1 MIQTFLGRVVGL
13 LALALLVI
21 GCDGEDAGP
30 AQADTKQQQVA
41 ASEAVQEAA
50 EQQAQ
55 STAVEGPASEVGRS
69 DEVERGQSE
78 KDGHQPS
85 ANVGEQSVSGTLRGE
100 DGALVITEA
109 LDCESAGSV
118 VEGELAAA
126 RKPNEQSDEH
136 RADEAAEL
144 EDEEQGEKL
153 VLVEAV
159 NEAMDA
165 WISQLETLTLEAS
178 MAGGVSNRCV
188 ELAVNVAI
196 QLDPLT
202 AWAVGDFSGLFEIH
216 TGLSLAESERPI
228 LMQQYSLEEQAY
240 STVTGMDG
248 WTGPLWHW
256 PHDYEGMIH
265 QYFGIRPSFF
275 THLGRHR
282 DELECATYDGGT
294 IAEDRYEGGAVWVV
308 TCATD
313 VDSVMPFLGGYFNDD
328 YDLTMAQVTISQS
341 SGAPLLTEYRR
352 VSRNSDGELSWS
364 SVKVALTSWNEQIDF
379 PTPEPFV
386 EYAEYEDLIERLK
399 ASAARPEQVID
410 LAQRWLD
417 GQDRIESTVELRLEI
432 DGGEHES
439 HSTMRESRSLGAL
452 ERTWM
457 VEEQLSANSTTWK
470 PGRRLFWN
478 RDGFW
483 VSDADV
489 DGEPVWTAS
498 TPAANGFGDM
508 TVDEL
513 LAERA
518 WIDLALFRGLLDLSE
533 TIVVTPGD
541 GWMEYDVQI
550 QIGVLEA
557 GDTHFDRVAA
567 LIKSALSELEYGD
580 LSVRRIDSFVIDVWL
595 NHSGRVGP
603 LAQITETE
611 FLSDAGT
618 IKLWTLW
625 AVGNLYELIQ
635 QPFTFPSP

>member
-1 MIQTFLGRVVGL
+1 
-13 LALALLVI
+13 
-21 GCDGEDAGP
+21 
-30 AQADTKQQQVA
+30 A
-41 ASEAVQEAA
+41 A
-50 EQQAQ
+50 
-55 STAVEGPASEVGRS
+55 
-69 DEVERGQSE
+69 
-78 KDGHQPS
+78 
-85 ANVGEQSVSGTLRGE
+85 
-100 DGALVITEA
+100 
-109 LDCESAGSV
+109 
-118 VEGELAAA
+118 
-126 RKPNEQSDEH
+126 
-136 RADEAAEL
+136 
-144 EDEEQGEKL
+144 
-153 VLVEAV
+153 
-159 NEAMDA
+159 NEAMDG

-178 MAGGVSNRCV
+178 VAGGRDDGCSA
-188 ELAVNVAI
+188 LAVSVAI

-202 AWAVGDFSGLFEIH
+202 AWAVGDFSGWFEMF
-216 TGLSLAESERPI
+216 TGFSLAESEQPVF
-228 LMQQYSLEEQAY
+228 LQQYSLNEKAY
-240 STVTGMDG
+240 STVTGLDG

-256 PHDYEGMIH
+256 PLDYEGMIH

-275 THLGRHR
+275 AYLGRNR
-282 DELECATYDGGT
+282 DEFECAT
-294 IAEDRYEGGAVWVV
+294 YEGGAVAEERYEGEAVWIV
-308 TCATD
+308 TCKTD

-328 YDLTMAQVTISQS
+328 YELTTAQVTISQA

-352 VSRNSDGELSWS
+352 VYRDSDGNVSWS
-364 SVKVALTSWNEQIDF
+364 SNRVVLTSWNEPIDF

-432 DGGEHES
+432 DGAEHES
-439 HSTMRESRSLGAL
+439 HSTMRESRSLGAF
-452 ERTWM
+452 ERTWI
-457 VEEQLSANSTTWK
+457 VEEQLSPSSSTWK
-470 PGRRLFWN
+470 PARRLFWN

-498 TPAANGFGDM
+498 TPTANGFGNM

-518 WIDLALFRGLLDLSE
+518 WIDLALFRDLLDLSE
-533 TIVVTPGD
+533 TTVVTPGD
-541 GWMEYDVQI
+541 GRMEYDVQLE
-550 QIGVLEA
+550 IGVMQP

-580 LSVRRIDSFVIDVWL
+580 VAVLRIDSFVFGVWL

-603 LAQITETE
+603 LAQVVEAE
-611 FLSDAGT
+611 FLSDSGT